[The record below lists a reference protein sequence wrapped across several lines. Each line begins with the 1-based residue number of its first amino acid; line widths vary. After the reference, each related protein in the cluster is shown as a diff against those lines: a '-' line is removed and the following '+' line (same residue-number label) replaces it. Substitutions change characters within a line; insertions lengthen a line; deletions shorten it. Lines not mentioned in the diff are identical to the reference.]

1 MLYLEHYLINFLQ
14 TCMRVDLRKECYGI
28 AYPLNLSNNYIV
40 MALDLNLNKVS
51 ALDVCENSLLF
62 KG

>member
-1 MLYLEHYLINFLQ
+1 
-14 TCMRVDLRKECYGI
+14 MRVDFRKECYGI